1 MSVQAIRLRELIQE
15 GLLKIVMGVG
25 SPDHALMA
33 EGAGHQCLYL
43 SGFATACQLKGLP
56 DMGLLTR
63 EENWRQIDAVTER
76 VSIPLMVD
84 ADDGYGGIHQTQ
96 RTVADIFGKTR
107 AAGLHLED
115 QMYPKRCGHIAGKDV
130 ISAEEFVGKLR
141 VAIEVRNAIDPTR
154 IIMARTDAFGASSG
168 SSDPKF
174 GGDMLETIRRGRL
187 YAEAGVDL
195 VWAEFPDPRK
205 STAEAFA
212 EGMRGYMP
220 PLGLGFNWSPSF
232 GDKWFNFF
240 DPVTVPFLKD
250 INFNFIFATYITL
263 IKALKAVDEIS
274 HAWNIDPKSA
284 FLNTLDEAGSTPAG
298 NIRKLTGADKYQE
311 LEARLS
317 DLARARLERSTSADF
332 KPKAQ

>member
-1 MSVQAIRLRELIQE
+1 MSVQAIRLRELIR
-15 GLLKIVMGVG
+15 GGSLKIVMGVG

-33 EGAGHQCLYL
+33 EKAGHECLYL
-43 SGFATACQLKGLP
+43 SGFAIACQLKGVP

-63 EENWRQIDAVTER
+63 EENWRQIDATTER

-96 RTVADIFGKTR
+96 KTVADIFGKTR

-130 ISAEEFVGKLR
+130 ILAEEFVGKLKA
-141 VAIEVRNAIDPTR
+141 AIEVRDKIDPTR

-168 SSDPKF
+168 RPDPKF
-174 GGDMLETIRRGRL
+174 GGDMQEAIRRGRM

-212 EGMRGYMP
+212 EGMMGYMP
-220 PLGLGFNWSPSF
+220 PLGLGFNESASF
-232 GDKWFNFF
+232 SEKWFTFP
-240 DPVTVPFLKD
+240 DPVTVLFLKSL
-250 INFNFIFATYITL
+250 NFKFIFATYIAL
-263 IKALKAVDEIS
+263 IKALKAVLDIS
-274 HAWNIDPKSA
+274 LAWNVNPELI
-284 FLNTLDEAGSTPAG
+284 FLSTLDEAGSTPAG
-298 NIRKLTGADKYQE
+298 NIRKFTGADEYQDT
-311 LEARLS
+311 EARLS
-317 DLARARLERSTSADF
+317 ALARARLEGSTSGDF
-332 KPKAQ
+332 KSEKI